1 VHHDH
6 DAAHRLVGVSDSL
19 GNRITYT
26 LDNMGNRTAEWVTD
40 PAGTLRR
47 SVQRGIDALGRVQR
61 LTGRE
66 MGP

>member
-1 VHHDH
+1 
-6 DAAHRLVGVSDSL
+6 VSDSL